1 MSTRSNSTSNRY
13 AARERRQFQLL
24 LTHIFALAQLYTQT
38 DLHPDFLE
46 KDKEFVESRRSPV
59 THRNVP
65 TTRFTKAIKFTN
77 EDSRW
82 MKKLRQQAAT
92 FSWQKEL
99 VSAEEGLSPRVEEE
113 LWKYE

>member
-1 MSTRSNSTSNRY
+1 MLATRGAQN
-13 AARERRQFQLL
+13 L
-24 LTHIFALAQLYTQT
+24 LTQLALARQPRYTQT

-46 KDKEFVESRRSPV
+46 KDKQFVEKRRSPV

-77 EDSRW
+77 EDSKW

-99 VSAEEGLSPRVEEE
+99 VTAEEGLSPRVEEA
-113 LWKYE
+113 LWT